1 MARPGPAGNNRAVTL
16 MHQRQAQPDSGIAT
30 VRVLMQSESELRA
43 RAPALGSAPGRAG
56 GLPVLKPTAC
66 GNSAADRTDN

>member
-16 MHQRQAQPDSGIAT
+16 MHQRQAQPGIAT
-30 VRVLMQSESELRA
+30 VRVLMQSESESELRA
-43 RAPALGSAPGRAG
+43 RAPLGSAPGR
-56 GLPVLKPTAC
+56 GLPVLKPTACQC